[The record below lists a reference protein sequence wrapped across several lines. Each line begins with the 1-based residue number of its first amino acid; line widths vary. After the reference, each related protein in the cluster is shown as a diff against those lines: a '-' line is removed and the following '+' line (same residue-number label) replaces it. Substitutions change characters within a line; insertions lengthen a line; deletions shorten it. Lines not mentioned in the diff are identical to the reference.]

1 MEEKNIMD
9 IEVVTLNELIESGK
23 TVRLIFVNGY
33 QENVRLLDF
42 GAETILAQDMKGER
56 KLVYIHAV
64 STIAMG

>member
-42 GAETILAQDMKGER
+42 GEETILVEDMKGER

-64 STIAMG
+64 STISMG

>member
-42 GAETILAQDMKGER
+42 GEETILVEGVKGER

>member
-42 GAETILAQDMKGER
+42 GEETILAQDMKGER

>member
-42 GAETILAQDMKGER
+42 GEETILVEDMKGER